1 MRKLGVSNRVLDV
14 FGIARRKGKSLFAE
28 SRGAERRIGMPVFIP
43 SRRKFL
49 VYCAASSRSIFSR
62 SRSVTSRRNREF
74 SSSSLAIRSSPLPDR
89 LRPSASLRHRCKVT
103 TLTPSVRAISL
114 CSFPCL
120 AKSFAC
126 ASFVATSTLECRF
139 GLTIACPAAVT
150 SISFT
155 EQPRQLQFFGQAC
168 AFVDKVSDKPALRS
182 AR

>member
-1 MRKLGVSNRVLDV
+1 M
-14 FGIARRKGKSLFAE
+14 
-28 SRGAERRIGMPVFIP
+28 
-43 SRRKFL
+43 
-49 VYCAASSRSIFSR
+49 FSR

-74 SSSSLAIRSSPLPDR
+74 SSSSLAIRSSPLPVR

-114 CSFPCL
+114 CGFPCL

-139 GLTIACPAAVT
+139 GLAIACPAAVT

-168 AFVDKVSDKPALRS
+168 TFVDKLSDKLRCDLRVNEYTAQLRHTPCISQPANARGWVQKLRVVS
-182 AR
+182 AD